1 MEKKMKTLLVKIIST
16 LIVASS
22 LLATA
27 NTASAYV
34 SVNGYFKSNG
44 SYVAPHF
51 RTSTDSYTFNNFSAW
66 K

>member
-1 MEKKMKTLLVKIIST
+1 MKTLLVKITST

-34 SVNGYFKSNG
+34 SVDGYFRSNG
-44 SYVAPHF
+44 TYVMPHF
-51 RTSTDSYTFNNFSAW
+51 RTSPDSSIYNNYSYW

>member
-1 MEKKMKTLLVKIIST
+1 MKTLLVKITST

-27 NTASAYV
+27 NAANAWGF
-34 SVNGYFKSNG
+34 SVNGYFKNDG
-44 SYVAPHF
+44 TYVMPHF
-51 RTSTDSYTFNNFSAW
+51 RTPPDSSIINNYSYW

>member
-1 MEKKMKTLLVKIIST
+1 MKTLLVKITST

-27 NTASAYV
+27 NTANAWGV
-34 SVNGYFKSNG
+34 SVNGYFKNNG
-44 SYVAPHF
+44 TYVMPHF
-51 RTSTDSYTFNNFSAW
+51 RTSPDSYTFNNFSAW

>member
-1 MEKKMKTLLVKIIST
+1 MKKFLIKMTST

-22 LLATA
+22 ILATA
-27 NTASAYV
+27 NTANAYV

-44 SYVAPHF
+44 TYVMPHI
-51 RTSTDSYTFNNFSAW
+51 RTSPDSSIYNNFSYW

>member
-1 MEKKMKTLLVKIIST
+1 MKTLLVKITST

-27 NTASAYV
+27 NTANAWV
-34 SVNGYFKSNG
+34 SVKGYYNSNG

-51 RTSTDSYTFNNFSAW
+51 RTSPDSYTFNNFSAW

>member
-1 MEKKMKTLLVKIIST
+1 MKTLLVKITST

-44 SYVAPHF
+44 TYVAPHF
-51 RTSTDSYTFNNFSAW
+51 RTSPDGFKWNNFSAW

>member
-1 MEKKMKTLLVKIIST
+1 MKTLLVKITST

-27 NTASAYV
+27 NTANACISK
-34 SVNGYFKSNG
+34 GYFKSNG

-51 RTSTDSYTFNNFSAW
+51 RTSPDSYTFNNFSAW

>member
-1 MEKKMKTLLVKIIST
+1 MKTLLVKITST

-44 SYVAPHF
+44 TYVAPHF
-51 RTSTDSYTFNNFSAW
+51 RTSPDGYKWNNFSAW

>member
-1 MEKKMKTLLVKIIST
+1 MKTLLVKITST

-22 LLATA
+22 ILATA

-44 SYVAPHF
+44 TYVAPHF
-51 RTSTDSYTFNNFSAW
+51 RTSPDSYTFNNFSAW

>member
-1 MEKKMKTLLVKIIST
+1 MKTLLVKITST

-44 SYVAPHF
+44 TYVAPQF
-51 RTSTDSYTFNNFSAW
+51 RTSPDSYTFNNFSAW

>member
-1 MEKKMKTLLVKIIST
+1 MKTLLVKITST

-44 SYVAPHF
+44 TYIAPHF
-51 RTSTDSYTFNNFSAW
+51 RTSPDGYKWNNFSAW

>member
-1 MEKKMKTLLVKIIST
+1 MKTILVKITST
-16 LIVASS
+16 LIVAGS

-44 SYVAPHF
+44 TYVAPHF
-51 RTSTDSYTFNNFSAW
+51 RTSPDSYTFNNFSAW

>member
-1 MEKKMKTLLVKIIST
+1 MKTLLVKITST

-44 SYVAPHF
+44 TYVAPHF
-51 RTSTDSYTFNNFSAW
+51 RTSPDSYTFNNFSAW